1 MHSLSHDFMAYN
13 FVHVHHT
20 LTKERKGV
28 RTAPAMAVGVTDRVG
43 KVSEIVDLLS

>member
-1 MHSLSHDFMAYN
+1 MAYN

-28 RTAPAMAVGVTDRVG
+28 HTTPATAAGVADHVW
-43 KVSEIVDLLS
+43 KVEEIVQLLPDSN